1 MMLTKDIL
9 LEFQKKLSLQRYA
22 QSSIKSYSNSLAK
35 FLIAF
40 EGFSLNKVKE
50 QNIENFLYHLQ
61 KTENISSAYQKQIL
75 SAIGKY
81 YELFHCRK
89 LDLKYLYPK
98 RKQKSLPKYLTRNE
112 VVRLISACK
121 NIKHKCVMKLLYGC
135 GLRVGEVLNLRLRDV
150 NSDQMLLHIS
160 MAKGNKDRIVK
171 LPSIVL
177 DDLRVYYKKYKP
189 KDFLFEGQNK
199 PFYSAKSIQNF
210 IKKYALEAKIT
221 KTVTPHMLRHSY
233 ATHLVES
240 GIDIRFVKELL
251 GHNSIKTTE
260 IYTHISDITKSK
272 FMSPIEHLDL

>member
-1 MMLTKDIL
+1 MLLTKKIL

-22 QSSIKSYSNSLAK
+22 TSSIKSYTNALAK

-40 EGFSLNKVKE
+40 GGSPLEKVKE
-50 QNIENFLYHLQ
+50 KNIENFLFHLQ

-81 YELFHCRK
+81 YELFHSKK

-112 VVRLISACK
+112 IVRLISACK
-121 NIKHKCVMKLLYGC
+121 NIKHKCILKLLYGC
-135 GLRVGEVLNLRLRDV
+135 GLRVGEVLALRIKDV
-150 NSDQMLLHIS
+150 NSDQMLLHIN
-160 MAKGNKDRIVK
+160 MAKGNKDRTVK
-171 LPSIVL
+171 LPKKIL
-177 DDLRVYYKKYKP
+177 YDLRVYYKKYKP

-199 PFYSAKSIQNF
+199 PFYAAKSIQNF

-233 ATHLVES
+233 ATHLVEN

-260 IYTHISDITKSK
+260 IYTHIPDIAKSE
-272 FMSPIEHLDL
+272 FMSPIEHLNL